1 MGHLHNKIR
10 MYWEGSAEVHP
21 GTETV
26 VLAAA
31 APVDTVA
38 AAARAAAKVGE
49 VEVRISHQAGR
60 LFVHQMVC
68 TMEAVRSTEIPSLT

>member
-1 MGHLHNKIR
+1 
-10 MYWEGSAEVHP
+10 MYWEGSVAVHR

-38 AAARAAAKVGE
+38 AELQLAVKLAVA
-49 VEVRISHQAGR
+49 EVRISHQTRR

-68 TMEAVRSTEIPSLT
+68 TMEAVRSMEFPSLT